1 MARGGTM
8 KNLTCFGFLC
18 LVVVGVCLSIP
29 SLLQAQTVA
38 SDLTPLAFASAN
50 VCPPFAAS
58 PAPCSTTAAIHFK
71 VTSGGTLGT
80 PKVLTMGTPDL
91 DFTLAGNTCTGNV
104 NTGSLCTVKVTMAP
118 KFPGLREGVVE
129 ITDESGNVLATRL
142 LHGVGLAPQ
151 IALDNGLVTTLAT
164 TPYPLSVWSAVAVD
178 AAGDVFFP
186 SVTPV
191 GAVFELPA
199 GGGPLRT
206 VGAGFGSPQSV
217 ALDGAGNLYVADGGQ
232 VVEVPPG
239 CESTSCQITLDGGFY
254 RLGGIAVDF
263 AGNVYVVETWYGLVT
278 EMPAGCRT
286 PSCAIPIGKG
296 WNSPYAIAVD
306 GAGNVFITELS
317 NRVVRV
323 AAGSGEQTTVAQDI
337 VSYGVAVDAAGDLF
351 LTDPFHAQIVEEPAG
366 SRSLIT
372 VTRTPA
378 EPWGLA
384 LDAAGNVFFSSSGD
398 NGAINELRRVQV
410 PTYTFAT
417 AAVGTASSDSPQS
430 FIVQNS
436 GNTSL
441 FLRGVSVDPD
451 RRFNQVA
458 GTGTLPDCKPSLSLA
473 PGASCDLSVNFTP
486 TYPGPVAAAALLQD
500 DSGGKTN
507 STQAIPLAGIG
518 GPVGPS
524 ISFPT
529 GFSYPGGDT
538 SISLG
543 LTLNGGATVGDNVL
557 QLTDGGANESRSVF
571 SSTPIGLA
579 FFQTTFDFQL
589 TGEETP
595 APDADGFA
603 FVLQENGPNALGSSG
618 GGLGYGLPAE
628 GQSGPK
634 ITNSVAVKFDLHN
647 NNGEGTSSTGL
658 YLNGAAPTAPFIDLL
673 PSGIDLHSGHVF
685 HVGLIYGGYI
695 LTLTI
700 TDQTTNATFS
710 QEFPIDLSAVLG
722 GPTAFAGFTGS
733 TGSKTA
739 VQSIL
744 NWQLT
749 SSECCEAGMPAF
761 PAGFSVAS
769 NLTFNGDAAISG
781 TALQLTQETP
791 SEANSAYFD
800 TVVPVST
807 FTSDFDF
814 QVSNGSGEGFAF
826 VLESEGLNAI
836 GAAGGGLGYGPS
848 LPDGPGTRIFHSLAV
863 KFDLYSDAGEGS
875 SSTGVY
881 IGGDSPTVPSTNLLP
896 SGINLHNG
904 HVFHAHLNY
913 DGVNLTVSITDL
925 TKYAVFTRT
934 YVVDIYAAV
943 GGTTAYA
950 GFTASTGDQYD
961 TVNILNWSMTSY

>member
-1 MARGGTM
+1 M
-8 KNLTCFGFLC
+8 KNLRWFEFLC
-18 LVVVGVCLSIP
+18 LVVVGVYLSIP
-29 SLLQAQTVA
+29 SLLQGQTVA
-38 SDLTPLAFASAN
+38 SDLTPFNFGSAN
-50 VCPPFAAS
+50 VCPSFTAS

-71 VTSGGTLGT
+71 VTAGGTLGT
-80 PKVLTMGTPDL
+80 PKVLTTGVPNL

-104 NTGSLCTVKVTMAP
+104 TTGSLCTVKVTLAP
-118 KFPGLREGVVE
+118 KFPGLRSGVVE

-151 IALDNGLVTTLAT
+151 IALDNGLLATLAT
-164 TPYPLSVWSAVAVD
+164 TPLPLSFSTGVVID
-178 AAGDVFFP
+178 AAGNVFFSAP
-186 SVTPV
+186 IPE
-191 GAVFELPA
+191 AVLELPA

-206 VGAGFGSPQSV
+206 VGAGFSGPQGI
-217 ALDGAGNLYVADGGQ
+217 ALDGAGNLYVTDASQ

-254 RLGGIAVDF
+254 RPGGIVVDF
-263 AGNVYVVETWYGLVT
+263 AGNVYVVDTWYLRVV

-286 PSCAIPIGKG
+286 PSCTIPIGKG
-296 WNSPYAIAVD
+296 LNSPDAIAVD
-306 GAGNVFITELS
+306 GAGNVFITDLS

-323 AAGSGEQTTVAQDI
+323 AAGGGAQTTVVQDI

-351 LTDPFHAQIVEEPAG
+351 LTDPFHDQIVEAPAG
-366 SRSLIT
+366 GGSLIT
-372 VTRTPA
+372 VARTVA
-378 EPWGLA
+378 EPWALA
-384 LDAAGNVFFSSSGD
+384 LDAAGNVFFTSVGGNSAVS
-398 NGAINELRRVQV
+398 ELRRVQV

-430 FIVQNS
+430 FTVQNS

-441 FLRGVSVDPD
+441 FLRGVTVDPD

-458 GTGTLPDCKPSLSLA
+458 GSGTPLDCKSSLSLA
-473 PGASCDLSVNFTP
+473 PGASCDLSINFTP
-486 TYPGPVAAAALLQD
+486 TYPGPVTAAALLQD
-500 DSGGKTN
+500 DSGNTTN
-507 STQAIPLAGIG
+507 ATQMIPLAGIG
-518 GPVGPS
+518 GPPGPS
-524 ISFPT
+524 ISFPA
-529 GFSYPGGDT
+529 GFSYPSGDT
-538 SISLG
+538 NVSLG
-543 LTLNGGATVGDNVL
+543 LALNAGATVGDNVL
-557 QLTDGGANESRSVF
+557 QLTDGGPNESRSVF

-589 TGEETP
+589 TGKATL
-595 APDADGFA
+595 APDADGIA
-603 FVLQENGPNALGSSG
+603 FVLQENGPDALGTSG

-658 YLNGAAPTAPFIDLL
+658 YLNGAAPTVPSINLL

-685 HVGLIYGGYI
+685 HVALIYGGFI

-710 QEFPIDLSAVLG
+710 QEFPIDLSGVLG
-722 GPTAFAGFTGS
+722 GPTAFAGFTAG
-733 TGSKTA
+733 TGTETA

-761 PAGFSVAS
+761 PTGFPIAS
-769 NLTFNGDAAISG
+769 NLTLNGGVAISG
-781 TALQLTQETP
+781 GALQLTQDTP

-800 TVVPVST
+800 TVVPVNK

-814 QVSNGSGEGFAF
+814 QLSKGNGEGFTF
-826 VLESEGLNAI
+826 VLQSEGLNAI

-848 LPDGPGTRIFHSLAV
+848 MPDGPGTRIFHSVAV
-863 KFDLYSDAGEGS
+863 KFDLYSEAGEGS
-875 SSTGVY
+875 NSTGLY
-881 IGGDSPTVPSTNLLP
+881 IGGNSPTVPSTNLLP
-896 SGINLHNG
+896 SGINLHSG
-904 HVFHAHLNY
+904 HTFHAHLNY

-925 TKYAVFTRT
+925 TQYAVFTGT
-934 YVVDIYAAV
+934 YVVDIPAAV
-943 GGTTAYA
+943 GGMTAFA
-950 GFTASTGDQYD
+950 GFTASTGVQYN